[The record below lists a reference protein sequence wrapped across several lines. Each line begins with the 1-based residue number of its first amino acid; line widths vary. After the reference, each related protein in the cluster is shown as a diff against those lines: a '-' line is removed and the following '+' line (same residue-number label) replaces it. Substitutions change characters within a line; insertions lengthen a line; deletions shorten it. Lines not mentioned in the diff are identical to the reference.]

1 MRPLSDVLVTSSLP
15 ATQPIVPQHQLDKC
29 HGNNALSHSRTL
41 TQTFSG
47 EETLTFLVISYF
59 GRRHSSSFFNTLQ
72 IYFPFHDNPLSA
84 GLFPCVKHKWL
95 FSYSFIFWYFHALFF
110 MCFQRLDILPT
121 WTSGKVVFIGNYINP
136 KSASRPTPGWQFN
149 FQSNLKHT
157 HHDLTMTMNI
167 GSCTGETAA
176 N

>member
-1 MRPLSDVLVTSSLP
+1 MAGEEAVEGNNKRKFSSSTSLPRTSTVLCQARTSRDATAVQESQFGLKLKRWTKMMRPLSDVLVTSSLP

-29 HGNNALSHSRTL
+29 HRNNALSHSRTL

-59 GRRHSSSFFNTLQ
+59 GRRHSSNFFNALQ

-95 FSYSFIFWYFHALFF
+95 FSYTLI
-110 MCFQRLDILPT
+110 
-121 WTSGKVVFIGNYINP
+121 V
-136 KSASRPTPGWQFN
+136 
-149 FQSNLKHT
+149 
-157 HHDLTMTMNI
+157 
-167 GSCTGETAA
+167 
-176 N
+176 

>member
-1 MRPLSDVLVTSSLP
+1 MAGEEAVEGNNKRKFSSSTSLLPRTSTVLCPARTSRDATAVQESQFGLKLKRWTQMMRPLSDVLVTSSLP

-59 GRRHSSSFFNTLQ
+59 GRRHSSNFFNALQ
-72 IYFPFHDNPLSA
+72 IYFPLHDNPLSA

-95 FSYSFIFWYFHALFF
+95 FSYSL
-110 MCFQRLDILPT
+110 IL
-121 WTSGKVVFIGNYINP
+121 
-136 KSASRPTPGWQFN
+136 
-149 FQSNLKHT
+149 
-157 HHDLTMTMNI
+157 
-167 GSCTGETAA
+167 
-176 N
+176 